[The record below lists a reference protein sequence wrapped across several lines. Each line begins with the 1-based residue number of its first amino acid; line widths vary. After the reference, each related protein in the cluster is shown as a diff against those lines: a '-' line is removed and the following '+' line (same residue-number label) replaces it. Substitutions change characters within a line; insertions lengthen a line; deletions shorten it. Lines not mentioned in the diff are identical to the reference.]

1 MKIEEFISR
10 VEKIFPPETAMPGD
24 KIGLQLQSNN
34 SDVQRIMIAFEVTPG
49 VIAEAVSTQADML
62 LTFHPL
68 IYSSL
73 AQITNNDRVGNLVT
87 QLIQNKISLYVVHTN
102 FDSYKYGTNKLL
114 AESLGLKVESFLLPD
129 KVYPECGM
137 GVIASADTPL
147 SAAEILDSVNR
158 ICNSPIKYNSLTQ
171 DKLFSRIAIVGGSG
185 FSFLPEVLSNKCD
198 AFITADCSYHKF
210 HEIFDTLL
218 LIDPGHFE
226 MEQFVAKGM
235 YGAIKYK
242 FGDEIGIVI
251 SGVDTNP
258 VRYY

>member
-10 VEKIFPPETAMPGD
+10 VEKIFPTATAMFGD

-49 VIAEAVSTQADML
+49 VIAEAVSMQADML

-102 FDSYKYGTNKLL
+102 FDTYRYGTNKLL
-114 AESLGLKVESFLLPD
+114 ADSLGLKVESFLLPD
-129 KVYPECGM
+129 KVHPECGM
-137 GVIASADTPL
+137 GVITSADTPL
-147 SAAEILDSVNR
+147 SAVELLDRVKR
-158 ICNSPIKYNSLTQ
+158 ICNSPIRFNSLPQ
-171 DKLFSRIAIVGGSG
+171 EKLFSKIAIVGGSG
-185 FSFLPEVLSNKCD
+185 FSFVSEVLANKCD

-210 HEIFDTLL
+210 HEISDSLL

-226 MEQFVAKGM
+226 MEQFVARGI
-235 YGAIKYK
+235 YGAIKEK
-242 FGDEIGIVI
+242 FDGEIELII

>member
-10 VEKIFPPETAMPGD
+10 VEKVFPPETAMPGD

-34 SDVQRIMIAFEVTPG
+34 SNIQKVMVAFEVTPK
-49 VIAEAVSTQADML
+49 VIDEAASLKVDML

-102 FDSYKYGTNKLL
+102 FDTYKFGTNKLL
-114 AESLGLKVESFLLPD
+114 ADNLGLKVESFLMPD
-129 KVYPECGM
+129 KLYTDCGM
-137 GVIASADTPL
+137 GVITSPEIPL
-147 SAAEILDSVNR
+147 TAAELLGRVKR
-158 ICNSPIKYNSLTQ
+158 ICNSPIKCNSMPEG
-171 DKLFSRIAIVGGSG
+171 KLFSRIAIVGGSG
-185 FSFLPEVLSNKCD
+185 FSFVSEVLANKCD

-210 HEIFDTLL
+210 HEISDNLL

-226 MEQFVAKGM
+226 MEQFVPQGI
-235 YGAIKYK
+235 YGAIKEY
-242 FGDEIGIVI
+242 FDGEINLII
-251 SGVDTNP
+251 SEVDTNP
-258 VRYY
+258 VSYY